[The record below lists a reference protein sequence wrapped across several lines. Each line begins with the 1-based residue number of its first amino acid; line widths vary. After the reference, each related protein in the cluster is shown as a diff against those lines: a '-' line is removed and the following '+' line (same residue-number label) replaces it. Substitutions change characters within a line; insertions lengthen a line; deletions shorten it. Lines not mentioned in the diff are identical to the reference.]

1 MPIAINQKHKAQGG
15 NMQKFKKIFSP
26 RKMIIWVSI
35 FVLIISFQY
44 TNQPAQSQTQA
55 IATALAVEQTDDNMI
70 EVSAVILTPIPA
82 STSKRKA
89 YTAKGIDITSAINNI
104 SLQLGKQIG
113 FGQCDIMALGD
124 KLCETNA
131 LKALDYLTR
140 TKRVGRNAVLL
151 NFSGKTEDFA
161 NCVVQINDSLS
172 LKVSEIINFNREYIV
187 ATETNIES
195 FFKGYYGDLGI
206 SMMPKIKISDAES
219 SNAIPI
225 KVEEASSSQ
234 SDTSG
239 SGGSSSGGGSKELYF
254 TNDGTTSIFRDGK
267 KFTEIKPSEVKYI
280 NLLQPENVLGTFM
293 LENVNSDLFKD
304 ARVVLDLTNKEM
316 EYSLKFQDDKP
327 KIVYDIELYVMI
339 DEIIEAEKTEN
350 LLHTENW
357 FVDDSVVSGL
367 TNKITENLNIVVDKL
382 KQENIDI
389 IEVYDKFYKFKNKK
403 FKRFLNTLDNK
414 KDFLKDVQ
422 FEYKIKIHSSY

>member
-1 MPIAINQKHKAQGG
+1 
-15 NMQKFKKIFSP
+15 MQKFKRIFSP
-26 RKMIIWVSI
+26 RKMVIWVSI
-35 FVLIISFQY
+35 IVLIISFQY

-55 IATALAVEQTDDNMI
+55 IATALAVEQVDNNMI

-89 YTAKGIDITSAINNI
+89 YTATGVDITSAINNI
-104 SLQLGKQIG
+104 SLQVGKQIG
-113 FGQCDIMALGD
+113 FGQCDIMAVGD

-140 TKRVGRNAVLL
+140 TKRVGRNAVLI

-172 LKVSEIINFNREYIV
+172 LKVSEIINFNREYIT

-195 FFKGYYGDLGI
+195 FFRGYYGDLGI
-206 SMMPKIKISDAES
+206 STMPKINISETETN
-219 SNAIPI
+219 NAIPI

-234 SDTSG
+234 SEVSG
-239 SGGSSSGGGSKELYF
+239 SGGSSSGDGSKELYF

-267 KFTEIKPSEVKYI
+267 KFIEIPPEDVKYI
-280 NLLQPENVLGTFM
+280 NLMQPETVLGTFI
-293 LENVNSDLFKD
+293 LENVNSDLFND
-304 ARVVLDLTNKEM
+304 ARVVIDLTNKEM
-316 EYSLKFQDDKP
+316 KYELSFENGKP
-327 KIVYDIELYVMI
+327 KIKYDIQLYIMI

-357 FVDDSVVSGL
+357 FVDDSVVTGL
-367 TNKITENLNIVVDKL
+367 TNKVKENLSSVVTKL
-382 KQENIDI
+382 KDQNMDIIDI
-389 IEVYDKFYKFKNKK
+389 YDKFYKFKHKK
-403 FKRFLNTLDNK
+403 FTAFLNTLENEK
-414 KDFLKDVQ
+414 EFLKDVI
-422 FEYKIKIHSSY
+422 FDYKITINSSY

>member
-1 MPIAINQKHKAQGG
+1 
-15 NMQKFKKIFSP
+15 MQKFKMVFSP

-35 FVLIISFQY
+35 LVLVVSFQY

-55 IATALAVEQTDDNMI
+55 IATALAVEQTEDNLI

-113 FGQCDIMALGD
+113 FGQCDIMAIGD

-195 FFKGYYGDLGI
+195 FFKGYYGELGI
-206 SMMPKIKISDAES
+206 SMMPKIKISTAES
-219 SNAIPI
+219 DNAIPI

-234 SDTSG
+234 SETSG
-239 SGGSSSGGGSKELYF
+239 SGGSSSGQGKELYF

-267 KFTEIKPSEVKYI
+267 KFTEIKPDEVKYI

-293 LENVNSDLFKD
+293 LENVNSDIFKD

-316 EYSLKFQDDKP
+316 EYSLKFKDNKP
-327 KIVYDIELYVMI
+327 KIVYDIELYIMI
-339 DEIIEAEKTEN
+339 DEIIESEKTEN

-357 FVDDSVVSGL
+357 FVDDSVVNGL
-367 TNKITENLNIVVDKL
+367 VNKIKENLDVVVNRL
-382 KQENIDI
+382 KEDNIDI
-389 IEVYDKFYKFKNKK
+389 TEVYDKFYKFKNKK
-403 FKRFLNTLDNK
+403 FTKFLKTLENK
-414 KDFLKDVQ
+414 KDFLKDVE

>member
-1 MPIAINQKHKAQGG
+1 
-15 NMQKFKKIFSP
+15 MQKFKAIFSP

-55 IATALAVEQTDDNMI
+55 IATALAVEQTEDNMI

-89 YTAKGIDITSAINNI
+89 YTAKGMDITNAINNI
-104 SLQLGKQIG
+104 SLQVGKQIG
-113 FGQCDIMALGD
+113 FGQCDIMAVGD

-140 TKRVGRNAVLL
+140 TKRVGRNAVLI

-195 FFKGYYGDLGI
+195 FFKGYYGDLGV
-206 SMMPKIKISDAES
+206 STMPKIKISETEMDNS
-219 SNAIPI
+219 IPI
-225 KVEEASSSQ
+225 KIEEASSSQ

-254 TNDGTTSIFRDGK
+254 SNDGTTSIFRDGK
-267 KFTEIKPSEVKYI
+267 KFTEIVPDDIKYV
-280 NLLQPENVLGTFM
+280 NLLQPENVLGTFI
-293 LENVNSDLFKD
+293 LEHVNSNLFKD

-316 EYSLKFQDDKP
+316 KYKLSFENGKP
-327 KIVYDIELYVMI
+327 KIKYDIDLYIMI

-357 FVDDSVVSGL
+357 FVDDSVVNGL
-367 TNKITENLNIVVDKL
+367 TNKVEENLDMVVTKL
-382 KQENIDI
+382 KEQNMDI
-389 IEVYDKFYKFKNKK
+389 IEIYDKFYKFKNKK
-403 FKRFLNTLDNK
+403 FTKFLNSLENEK
-414 KDFLKDVQ
+414 EFLKDVI
-422 FEYKIKIHSSY
+422 FDYKITIHSSY

>member
-1 MPIAINQKHKAQGG
+1 
-15 NMQKFKKIFSP
+15 MQKFKAIFSP
-26 RKMIIWVSI
+26 RRMIIWVSI

-55 IATALAVEQTDDNMI
+55 IATALAVEQVEDNMI

-89 YTAKGIDITSAINNI
+89 YTAKGVDITSAINNI
-104 SLQLGKQIG
+104 SLQVGKQIG
-113 FGQCDIMALGD
+113 FGQCDIMAVGD
-124 KLCETNA
+124 KLCKKNA

-140 TKRVGRNAVLL
+140 TKRVGRNAVLI

-206 SMMPKIKISDAES
+206 STMPKIKVSES
-219 SNAIPI
+219 EMDNSIPI

-234 SDTSG
+234 SNTSG
-239 SGGSSSGGGSKELYF
+239 SGGSSSGGGHKELYF
-254 TNDGTTSIFRDGK
+254 RNDGTTSIFRDGK
-267 KFTEIKPSEVKYI
+267 KFTEITSDDIKYV
-280 NLLQPENVLGTFM
+280 NLLQPENVLGTFI
-293 LENVNSDLFKD
+293 LEQVNSNLFKD
-304 ARVVLDLTNKEM
+304 ARVVIDLTNKEM
-316 EYSLKFQDDKP
+316 EYKLTFKDGKP
-327 KIVYDIELYVMI
+327 KIKYDIELYILV
-339 DEIIEAEKTEN
+339 DEIIEAEKTGN

-357 FVDDSVVSGL
+357 FVDDSVINGL
-367 TNKITENLNIVVDKL
+367 KNKIIENLEKVVTKL
-382 KQENIDI
+382 QDENIDM

-403 FKRFLNTLDNK
+403 FTKFLNGLENK
-414 KDFLKDVQ
+414 QDFLKDVE
-422 FEYKIKIHSSY
+422 FEYKITIHSSY

>member
-1 MPIAINQKHKAQGG
+1 
-15 NMQKFKKIFSP
+15 
-26 RKMIIWVSI
+26 MIIWVSI

-55 IATALAVEQTDDNMI
+55 IATALAVEQTEDNMI
-70 EVSAVILTPIPA
+70 EVSAVILTPRPA

-89 YTAKGIDITSAINNI
+89 YTANGYDITNAINNI
-104 SLQLGKQIG
+104 SLQVGKQIG
-113 FGQCDIMALGD
+113 FGQCDIMAIGD

-161 NCVVQINDSLS
+161 NCVVQINDNLS
-172 LKVSEIINFNREYIV
+172 LKVSEIINFNKEYIV

-195 FFKGYYGDLGI
+195 FFKGYYGDLGV
-206 SMMPKIKISDAES
+206 STMPKIKVSEIES

-225 KVEEASSSQ
+225 KVDDSSSEGASGGGIDEGASSS
-234 SDTSG
+234 SG
-239 SGGSSSGGGSKELYF
+239 KSKELYF

-267 KFTEIKPSEVKYI
+267 KFTEIQPEEVKYI
-280 NLLQPENVLGTFM
+280 NLLQPENVLGTFI
-293 LENVNSDLFKD
+293 LENVNSDLFEN

-316 EYSLKFQDDKP
+316 KYKLNFDNGKP
-327 KIVYDIELYVMI
+327 RIKYDIQLYIMI

-367 TNKITENLNIVVDKL
+367 KNKVQENLDIVVQKL
-382 KQENIDI
+382 KDDNMDI
-389 IEVYDKFYKFKNKK
+389 IEIYDKFYKFKNKK
-403 FKRFLNTLDNK
+403 FEKFLNSLENK
-414 KDFLKDVQ
+414 KDFLKDVI
-422 FEYKIKIHSSY
+422 FDYKITIHSSY

>member
-1 MPIAINQKHKAQGG
+1 
-15 NMQKFKKIFSP
+15 MQKFKQIFSP

-55 IATALAVEQTDDNMI
+55 IATALAVEQTEDNMI

-89 YTAKGIDITSAINNI
+89 YTAKGYDITNAINNI
-104 SLQLGKQIG
+104 SLQVGKQIG
-113 FGQCDIMALGD
+113 FGQCDIMAVGD

-151 NFSGKTEDFA
+151 NFSGETEDFA
-161 NCVVQINDSLS
+161 NCVVQINDNLS
-172 LKVSEIINFNREYIV
+172 LKVSEIINFNKEYIV

-195 FFKGYYGDLGI
+195 FFKGYYGELGV
-206 SMMPKIKISDAES
+206 STMPKIKVSEVKTD
-219 SNAIPI
+219 NAIPI
-225 KVEEASSSQ
+225 KIDDSSSQ
-234 SDTSG
+234 GVGGGGIDEG
-239 SGGSSSGGGSKELYF
+239 SSSSGGKSKELYF

-267 KFTEIKPSEVKYI
+267 KFTEIKPEEVKYI
-280 NLLQPENVLGTFM
+280 NLLQPENVLGTFI
-293 LENVNSDLFKD
+293 LENVNSDLFEN

-316 EYSLKFQDDKP
+316 KYKLDFDNGKP
-327 KIVYDIELYVMI
+327 KIKYEIDLYIMI
-339 DEIIEAEKTEN
+339 DEIIEGEKTEN

-367 TNKITENLNIVVDKL
+367 KNKVKENLDTVVQKL
-382 KQENIDI
+382 KDEDIDI
-389 IEVYDKFYKFKNKK
+389 IEIYDKFYKFKNKK
-403 FKRFLNTLDNK
+403 FTKFLSSLENE
-414 KDFLKDVQ
+414 KDFLKDVI
-422 FEYKIKIHSSY
+422 FDYKITIHSSY

>member
-1 MPIAINQKHKAQGG
+1 MV
-15 NMQKFKKIFSP
+15 
-26 RKMIIWVSI
+26 IWVSI
-35 FVLIISFQY
+35 IVLIISFQY

-55 IATALAVEQTDDNMI
+55 IATALAVEQVDNNMI

-89 YTAKGIDITSAINNI
+89 YTATGVDITSAINNI
-104 SLQLGKQIG
+104 SLQVGKQIG
-113 FGQCDIMALGD
+113 FGQCDIMAVGD

-140 TKRVGRNAVLL
+140 TKRVGRNAVLI

-172 LKVSEIINFNREYIV
+172 LKVSEIINFNREYIT

-195 FFKGYYGDLGI
+195 FFRGYYGDLGI
-206 SMMPKIKISDAES
+206 STMPKINISETETN
-219 SNAIPI
+219 NAIPI

-234 SDTSG
+234 SEVSG
-239 SGGSSSGGGSKELYF
+239 SGGSSSGDGSKELYF

-267 KFTEIKPSEVKYI
+267 KFIEIPPEDVKYI
-280 NLLQPENVLGTFM
+280 NLMQPETVLGTFI
-293 LENVNSDLFKD
+293 LENVNSDLFND
-304 ARVVLDLTNKEM
+304 ARVVIDLTNKEM
-316 EYSLKFQDDKP
+316 KYELSFENGKP
-327 KIVYDIELYVMI
+327 KIKYDIQLYIMI

-357 FVDDSVVSGL
+357 FVDDSVVTGL
-367 TNKITENLNIVVDKL
+367 TNKVKENLSSVVTKL
-382 KQENIDI
+382 KDQNMDIIDI
-389 IEVYDKFYKFKNKK
+389 YDKFYKFKHKK
-403 FKRFLNTLDNK
+403 FTAFLNTLENEK
-414 KDFLKDVQ
+414 EFLKDVI
-422 FEYKIKIHSSY
+422 FDYKITINSSY

>member
-1 MPIAINQKHKAQGG
+1 
-15 NMQKFKKIFSP
+15 MQKFKQIFSP
-26 RKMIIWVSI
+26 RKMVIWVSI
-35 FVLIISFQY
+35 LVLIISFQY

-55 IATALAVEQTDDNMI
+55 IATALAVEQTEDNMI

-89 YTAKGIDITSAINNI
+89 YTAKGYDITNAINNI
-104 SLQLGKQIG
+104 SLQVGKQIG
-113 FGQCDIMALGD
+113 FGQCDIMAVGD

-140 TKRVGRNAVLL
+140 TKRVGRNAVLI

-172 LKVSEIINFNREYIV
+172 LKVSEIINFNREYIT

-195 FFKGYYGDLGI
+195 FFRGYYGDLGI
-206 SMMPKIKISDAES
+206 STMPKIKISETES
-219 SNAIPI
+219 DNAIPI

-234 SDTSG
+234 SEVSG

-267 KFTEIKPSEVKYI
+267 KFTEIEPGEVKYI
-280 NLLQPENVLGTFM
+280 NLMQPETVLGTFI
-293 LENVNSDLFKD
+293 LENVNSDLFNN
-304 ARVVLDLTNKEM
+304 ARVVIDLTNKEM
-316 EYSLKFQDDKP
+316 KYDLSFENGKP
-327 KIVYDIELYVMI
+327 KIKYDIQLYIMI

-357 FVDDSVVSGL
+357 FVDDSVVTGL
-367 TNKITENLNIVVDKL
+367 TSKVQENLDRVVQKL
-382 KQENIDI
+382 KDQSMDIIDI
-389 IEVYDKFYKFKNKK
+389 YEKFYKFKNKK
-403 FKRFLNTLDNK
+403 FTAFLDTLENK
-414 KDFLKDVQ
+414 KDFLKDVI
-422 FEYKIKIHSSY
+422 FDYKITIHSSY

>member
-1 MPIAINQKHKAQGG
+1 
-15 NMQKFKKIFSP
+15 MQKFKRMFSP
-26 RKMIIWVSI
+26 RKMVIWVSI
-35 FVLIISFQY
+35 LVLIISFQY

-55 IATALAVEQTDDNMI
+55 IATALAVEQVEDGLI

-89 YTAKGIDITSAINNI
+89 YTAKGVDITNAINNI

-113 FGQCDIMALGD
+113 FGQCDIMAVGD

-172 LKVSEIINFNREYIV
+172 LKVSEIINFNREYIT

-195 FFKGYYGDLGI
+195 FFKGYYGDLGV
-206 SMMPKIKISDAES
+206 STMPKIKISETES
-219 SNAIPI
+219 DNAIPI

-267 KFTEIKPSEVKYI
+267 KFTEISPTDIKYV
-280 NLLQPENVLGTFM
+280 NLLQPENVLGTFI

-304 ARVVLDLTNKEM
+304 ARVVIDLTNKEM
-316 EYSLKFQDDKP
+316 KYDLTFENTLP
-327 KIVYDIELYVMI
+327 KITYEIDLYIMI
-339 DEIIEAEKTEN
+339 DEIIEGEKTEN

-357 FVDDSVVSGL
+357 FVDNSVVNGL
-367 TNKITENLNIVVDKL
+367 TNKVEENLDMVVTKL
-382 KQENIDI
+382 KNQNMDI

-403 FKRFLNTLDNK
+403 FTKFLSSLESEK
-414 KDFLKDVQ
+414 EFLKDVI
-422 FEYKIKIHSSY
+422 FDYKITIHSSYYKR

>member
-1 MPIAINQKHKAQGG
+1 
-15 NMQKFKKIFSP
+15 MQKFKMIFSP

-35 FVLIISFQY
+35 VVLIISFQY

-55 IATALAVEQTDDNMI
+55 IATALAVEQTEDNLI

-151 NFSGKTEDFA
+151 NFSGKTEEFA

-195 FFKGYYGDLGI
+195 FFKGCYGKLGV
-206 SMMPKIKISDAES
+206 SMMPKIKISKTKSD
-219 SNAIPI
+219 NAIPI
-225 KVEEASSSQ
+225 KVQEASSSQ
-234 SDTSG
+234 SETSG
-239 SGGSSSGGGSKELYF
+239 SGGSSSGQQSEELYF

-267 KFTEIKPSEVKYI
+267 KFTEIKPDEVKYI

-293 LENVNSDLFKD
+293 LENVNSDIFKD
-304 ARVVLDLTNKEM
+304 ARVVLDLTSKEM
-316 EYSLKFQDDKP
+316 EFSLEFKDGKP
-327 KIVYDIELYVMI
+327 KIIYDIELYIMI

-357 FVDDSVVSGL
+357 FVDDSVVNGL
-367 TNKITENLNIVVDKL
+367 VNKIKENLDVVVNRL
-382 KQENIDI
+382 KEDNIDI
-389 IEVYDKFYKFKNKK
+389 TEVYDKFYKFKNKK
-403 FKRFLNTLDNK
+403 FTKFLETLENK
-414 KDFLKDVQ
+414 KDFLKDVE

>member
-1 MPIAINQKHKAQGG
+1 MV
-15 NMQKFKKIFSP
+15 
-26 RKMIIWVSI
+26 IWVSI
-35 FVLIISFQY
+35 IVLIISFQY

-55 IATALAVEQTDDNMI
+55 IATALAVEQVDNNMI

-89 YTAKGIDITSAINNI
+89 YTATGVDITSAINNI
-104 SLQLGKQIG
+104 SLQVGKQIG
-113 FGQCDIMALGD
+113 FGQCDIMAVGD

-172 LKVSEIINFNREYIV
+172 LKVSEIINFNREYIT

-195 FFKGYYGDLGI
+195 FFRGYYGDLGI
-206 SMMPKIKISDAES
+206 STMPKIKISETES
-219 SNAIPI
+219 DNAIPI

-234 SDTSG
+234 SEVSG

-267 KFTEIKPSEVKYI
+267 KFTEIVPDQVKYI
-280 NLLQPENVLGTFM
+280 NLMQPETVLGTFI
-293 LENVNSDLFKD
+293 LENVNSDLFNN
-304 ARVVLDLTNKEM
+304 ARVVIDLTNKEM
-316 EYSLKFQDDKP
+316 QYDLSFENGKP
-327 KIVYDIELYVMI
+327 KIKYDIQLYIMI
-339 DEIIEAEKTEN
+339 DEIIEAEKTDN

-357 FVDDSVVSGL
+357 FVDDSVITGL
-367 TNKITENLNIVVDKL
+367 TNKVKENLDKIVQNL
-382 KQENIDI
+382 KAQNMDV
-389 IEVYDKFYKFKNKK
+389 IEIYEKFYKFKNKK
-403 FKRFLNTLDNK
+403 FTAFLDTLENE
-414 KDFLKDVQ
+414 KDFLKEVIFD
-422 FEYKIKIHSSY
+422 YKITIHSSY

>member
-1 MPIAINQKHKAQGG
+1 
-15 NMQKFKKIFSP
+15 MQKFKRMFSP
-26 RKMIIWVSI
+26 RKMVIWVSI
-35 FVLIISFQY
+35 LVLIISFQY

-55 IATALAVEQTDDNMI
+55 IATALAVEQVEDGLI

-89 YTAKGIDITSAINNI
+89 YTAKGVDITNAINNI

-113 FGQCDIMALGD
+113 FGQCDIMAVGD

-172 LKVSEIINFNREYIV
+172 LKVSEIINFNREYIT

-195 FFKGYYGDLGI
+195 FFKGYYGDLGV
-206 SMMPKIKISDAES
+206 STMPKIKISETES
-219 SNAIPI
+219 DNAIPI

-267 KFTEIKPSEVKYI
+267 KFTEISPTDIKYV
-280 NLLQPENVLGTFM
+280 NLLQPENVLGTFI

-304 ARVVLDLTNKEM
+304 ARVVIDLTNKEM
-316 EYSLKFQDDKP
+316 KYDLTFENTLP
-327 KIVYDIELYVMI
+327 KITYEIDLYIMI
-339 DEIIEAEKTEN
+339 DEIIEGEKTEN

-357 FVDDSVVSGL
+357 FVDNSVVNGL
-367 TNKITENLNIVVDKL
+367 TNKVEENLDMVVTKL
-382 KQENIDI
+382 KNQNMDI

-403 FKRFLNTLDNK
+403 FTKFLSSLESEK
-414 KDFLKDVQ
+414 EFLKDVI
-422 FEYKIKIHSSY
+422 FDYKITIHSSY

>member
-1 MPIAINQKHKAQGG
+1 MYQGG

-26 RKMIIWVSI
+26 RQMIIWVSI

-55 IATALAVEQTDDNMI
+55 IATALAIEQTEDNLI

-89 YTAKGIDITSAINNI
+89 YTATGVDITTAINNI

-113 FGQCDIMALGD
+113 FGQCDIMAIGD
-124 KLCETNA
+124 RLCETNA
-131 LKALDYLTR
+131 MKALDYLTR

-151 NFSGKTEDFA
+151 NFSGKSEDFA

-206 SMMPKIKISDAES
+206 SMMPKIKISETETT
-219 SNAIPI
+219 NAIPI
-225 KVEEASSSQ
+225 KIEEASSSQ
-234 SDTSG
+234 SETSG

-267 KFTEIKPSEVKYI
+267 KFTEIKPDEVKYI
-280 NLLQPENVLGTFM
+280 NLMQPENVLGTFI
-293 LENVNSDLFKD
+293 LEHINSDLFKD

-316 EYSLKFQDDKP
+316 EYQLDFEDGKP
-327 KIVYDIELYVMI
+327 KITYDLELYVMI

-357 FVDDSVVSGL
+357 FVDDSVVRGL
-367 TNKITENLNIVVDKL
+367 INKVNENLDVVVARLQQD
-382 KQENIDI
+382 NIDI

-403 FKRFLNTLDNK
+403 FKKFLSSLENK
-414 KDFLKDVQ
+414 QEFLKDVQ

>member
-1 MPIAINQKHKAQGG
+1 
-15 NMQKFKKIFSP
+15 MQKFKRIFSP
-26 RKMIIWVSI
+26 RKMVIWVSI
-35 FVLIISFQY
+35 IVLIISFQY

-55 IATALAVEQTDDNMI
+55 IATALAVEQVEDNMI

-89 YTAKGIDITSAINNI
+89 YTATGVDITSAINNI
-104 SLQLGKQIG
+104 SLQVGKQIG
-113 FGQCDIMALGD
+113 FGQCDIMAVGD

-172 LKVSEIINFNREYIV
+172 LKVSEIINFNREYIT

-195 FFKGYYGDLGI
+195 FFRGYYGDLGI
-206 SMMPKIKISDAES
+206 STMPKINISETES
-219 SNAIPI
+219 KNSIPI

-234 SDTSG
+234 SDTSA

-267 KFTEIKPSEVKYI
+267 KFIEIKPSEVKYI
-280 NLLQPENVLGTFM
+280 NLLQPENVLGTFI
-293 LENVNSDLFKD
+293 LDNVNSDLFND
-304 ARVVLDLTNKEM
+304 ARVVIDLTNKEM
-316 EYSLKFQDDKP
+316 EYKLDFENGKP
-327 KIVYDIELYVMI
+327 KIKYDIELYIMI
-339 DEIIEAEKTEN
+339 DEIIEAEKTDN

-357 FVDDSVVSGL
+357 FVDDSVVNGL
-367 TNKITENLNIVVDKL
+367 QTKIKQNLDNIVTKL
-382 KQENIDI
+382 KDQNIDI
-389 IEVYDKFYKFKNKK
+389 IDIYDKFYKFKHKK
-403 FKRFLNTLDNK
+403 FTTFLNTLENE
-414 KDFLKDVQ
+414 KDFLKEVIFD
-422 FEYKIKIHSSY
+422 YKITINSSY

>member
-1 MPIAINQKHKAQGG
+1 
-15 NMQKFKKIFSP
+15 MQKFKQIFSP
-26 RKMIIWVSI
+26 RKMVIWVSI
-35 FVLIISFQY
+35 IVLIISFQY

-55 IATALAVEQTDDNMI
+55 IATALAVEQVDNNMI

-89 YTAKGIDITSAINNI
+89 YTATGVDITSAINNI
-104 SLQLGKQIG
+104 SLQVGKQIG
-113 FGQCDIMALGD
+113 FGQCDIMAVGD

-172 LKVSEIINFNREYIV
+172 LKVSEIINFNREYIT

-195 FFKGYYGDLGI
+195 FFRGYYGDLGI
-206 SMMPKIKISDAES
+206 STMPKIKISETES
-219 SNAIPI
+219 DNAIPI

-234 SDTSG
+234 SEVSG

-267 KFTEIKPSEVKYI
+267 KFTEIEPDEVKYI
-280 NLLQPENVLGTFM
+280 NLMQPETVLGTFI
-293 LENVNSDLFKD
+293 LENVNSDLFNN
-304 ARVVLDLTNKEM
+304 ARVVIDLTNKEM
-316 EYSLKFQDDKP
+316 KYDLSFENGKP
-327 KIVYDIELYVMI
+327 KIKYDIQLYIMI
-339 DEIIEAEKTEN
+339 DEIIEAEKTDN

-357 FVDDSVVSGL
+357 FVDDSVVTGL
-367 TNKITENLNIVVDKL
+367 TNKVKENLDKIVQNL
-382 KQENIDI
+382 KAQNMDV
-389 IEVYDKFYKFKNKK
+389 IEIYEKFYKFKNKK
-403 FKRFLNTLDNK
+403 FTAFLDTLENK
-414 KDFLKDVQ
+414 KDFLKDVI
-422 FEYKIKIHSSY
+422 FDYKITIHSSY

>member
-1 MPIAINQKHKAQGG
+1 
-15 NMQKFKKIFSP
+15 MQKFKQIFSP
-26 RKMIIWVSI
+26 RKMLIWVSI
-35 FVLIISFQY
+35 LVLVISFQH

-55 IATALAVEQTDDNMI
+55 IATALAVELVEDNMV

-89 YTAKGIDITSAINNI
+89 YTAKGYDITNAINNI
-104 SLQLGKQIG
+104 SLQVGKQIG
-113 FGQCDIMALGD
+113 FGQCDIMAVGD

-140 TKRVGRNAVLL
+140 TKRVGRNAVLI
-151 NFSGKTEDFA
+151 NFSGKTGDFA

-172 LKVSEIINFNREYIV
+172 LKVAEIINFNREYIT

-195 FFKGYYGDLGI
+195 FFKGYYGELGV
-206 SMMPKIKISDAES
+206 STMPKIKVSETEIDNS
-219 SNAIPI
+219 IPI

-234 SDTSG
+234 SDTSA

-267 KFTEIKPSEVKYI
+267 KFTELKPEDVKYI
-280 NLLQPENVLGTFM
+280 NLLQSENVLGTFI
-293 LENVNSDLFKD
+293 LENVNSNLFKD
-304 ARVVLDLTNKEM
+304 ARVVIDLTNKEM
-316 EYSLKFQDDKP
+316 KYKLSFENGKP
-327 KIVYDIELYVMI
+327 KIKYDIDLYILI
-339 DEIIEAEKTEN
+339 DEIIESEKTEN

-357 FVDDSVVSGL
+357 FVDDSVITGL
-367 TNKITENLNIVVDKL
+367 TNKIRDNLDEVVQQL
-382 KQENIDI
+382 KEQDMDI

-403 FKRFLNTLDNK
+403 FTTFLNTLENK
-414 KDFLKDVQ
+414 EEFLKDII
-422 FEYKIKIHSSY
+422 FDYKITIHSSY